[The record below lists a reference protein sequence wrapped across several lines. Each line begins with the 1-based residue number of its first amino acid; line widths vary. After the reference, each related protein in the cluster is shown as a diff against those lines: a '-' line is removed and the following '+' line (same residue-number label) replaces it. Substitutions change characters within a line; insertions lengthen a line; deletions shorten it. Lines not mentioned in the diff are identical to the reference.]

1 VIAKQI
7 VFSHSGTFSTFE
19 FSIESPYLPD
29 ILKSETK
36 KQRLRITARKISRRF
51 IMKKWMLLAGLV
63 VLVAIVA
70 VPVALAQGPT
80 GGFGLGNSSMGYGP
94 GFVDQ
99 NGDGV
104 CDNFVDENGDGVCD
118 NAGAGTSTGRHGP
131 GFVDQN
137 GDGVCDNFIDENGDG
152 VCDNAGTGTGGRGA
166 GFVDQ
171 DGDGVCDHAGVGG
184 HGQGRRGG
192 MARGAMGRG
201 AW

>member
-1 VIAKQI
+1 
-7 VFSHSGTFSTFE
+7 
-19 FSIESPYLPD
+19 
-29 ILKSETK
+29 
-36 KQRLRITARKISRRF
+36 
-51 IMKKWMLLAGLV
+51 MKKWMLLAGLV
-63 VLVAIVA
+63 ALVAIVA
-70 VPVALAQGPT
+70 VPVAFAQGPT
-80 GGFGLGNSSMGYGP
+80 GGFDLGNSGMGYGP

-118 NAGAGTSTGRHGP
+118 NA
-131 GFVDQN
+131 
-137 GDGVCDNFIDENGDG
+137 
-152 VCDNAGTGTGGRGA
+152 GTGGRGA

-201 AW
+201 VW